1 MIKQGKFF
9 CDTGQKVP
17 FYRDEVGKI
26 SLGLRCV
33 QKRNDTAGSKT
44 LLVLLDSLCGHDSAK
59 EIICLHACSVAS
71 FVSDSL

>member
-17 FYRDEVGKI
+17 FCRDEVGKI

-33 QKRNDTAGSKT
+33 WKRNNTAGSQT
-44 LLVLLDSLCGHDSAK
+44 LLILLDSLQGHESAK

-71 FVSDSL
+71 LMSDFW